1 MSNENAQLQAYLE
14 RPLPDLMAE
23 LSLYDD
29 TTRGPSDTWQIVAGP
44 VRRRICDEWG
54 WCTLRQDARFENKY
68 DLALALV
75 AALTVRTF
83 HIPLDVDALLI
94 AAILVKLGLDT
105 FCSCP

>member
-1 MSNENAQLQAYLE
+1 MPDDNPQLQEYLQ
-14 RPLPDLMAE
+14 RPLPDLMVE

-29 TTRGPSDTWQIVAGP
+29 PSRGLSDTWETVSGP

-54 WCTLRQDARFENKY
+54 WCSLRQDARFENKT

-75 AALTVRTF
+75 TALTVRAF
-83 HIPLDVDALLI
+83 HIPLDVDAVLI
-94 AAILVKLGLDT
+94 AAILVKLGLDN